1 MPEPRIKHHGCV
13 VDMLDRAGRLDEA
26 EELVAAM
33 PAHPDALIWGS
44 RLVACR
50 AHGDVERAERVMR
63 RRTTDADADAGDYVL
78 MSNTYTSNG
87 RHGEAVKVRR
97 QMRRNEIDKWSWFS
111 VPETAALSA
120 GTKTPVSWSGT
131 HASSGPPSTVSSSG
145 SASTFLWFSAAST
158 CAPATP
164 PPPWTPFCSSSG

>member
-87 RHGEAVKVRR
+87 RRR
-97 QMRRNEIDKWSWFS
+97 PRAQPLPASAPRCRPRAPSPTAS
-111 VPETAALSA
+111 ASAPSAAL
-120 GTKTPVSWSGT
+120 GGGSWS
-131 HASSGPPSTVSSSG
+131 
-145 SASTFLWFSAAST
+145 
-158 CAPATP
+158 
-164 PPPWTPFCSSSG
+164 

>member
-44 RLVACR
+44 LLIACR

-63 RRTTDADADAGDYVL
+63 RRTTDADADADDYVL
-78 MSNTYTSNG
+78 MSNTYASNG
-87 RHGEAVKVRR
+87 RHGETVKVRR
-97 QMRRNEIDKWSWFS
+97 QMRRNEIDK
-111 VPETAALSA
+111 VPCCSLIEIDGVMHEFKAI
-120 GTKTPVSWSGT
+120 
-131 HASSGPPSTVSSSG
+131 
-145 SASTFLWFSAAST
+145 
-158 CAPATP
+158 PAN
-164 PPPWTPFCSSSG
+164 SIR